1 MNDLSRGRNNENSI
15 VAFQKVKVTRESMW
29 MKILKLV
36 DGLKSTYEI
45 ANDLDLPIHKIS
57 GRFSELKA
65 KHLIIQTGTKRIG
78 NSQFAVFTKT
88 SI

>member
-15 VAFQKVKVTRESMW
+15 VAFQKVKPTIPAMW
-29 MKILKLV
+29 KLVLERV
-36 DGLKSTYEI
+36 DGLKSTYDI
-45 ANDLDLPIHKIS
+45 ANDLGLPIHKIS

-65 KHLIIQTGTKRIG
+65 KHLIIQTGTKKIG

>member
-45 ANDLDLPIHKIS
+45 ANDLGLPIHKIS
-57 GRFSELKA
+57 GRFTELKA
-65 KHLIIQTGTKRIG
+65 KHLIIQTGTKKIG